1 MTLKGE
7 YKLFIEDIR
16 TSRRKIPLHTPFKTA
31 LRTATYIESI
41 TVTIYLENGLAGRG
55 EAAPTWVITGDSSE
69 SIQAALE
76 GPIKQAILQQDI
88 RHFQSLLVAIQ
99 NSCIGNTSAKAAADI
114 ALHDVYS
121 RWMGVPL
128 YQLLGDYQSLKTSM
142 TIGVDDPK
150 KMAKDADKWVEKG
163 YTSLKIKV
171 GAKPELD
178 MDRILAIRE
187 VIPSEILLR
196 LDANQGWTPK
206 QAVQL
211 IQEMERINAGIEFIE
226 QPVKA
231 NDLEGLKFVTDNV
244 KTPIMADE
252 SIFSPQDAFKII
264 QGHYADLI
272 NIKLMKSGGIYN
284 ALIIADLAMVN
295 QVPCMIGSMME
306 SSYSVG
312 AAAHFAAAHPNVI
325 YYDLDAP
332 LWLTEK
338 PEVIEYQGEKVSLS
352 TGEGIS
358 GVDK

>member
-1 MTLKGE
+1 M
-7 YKLFIEDIR
+7 FIKDLR
-16 TSRRKIPLHTPFKTA
+16 TSRRKISLHTPFKTA

-41 TVTIYLENGLAGRG
+41 TVTIYLENGLEGRG

-88 RHFQSLLVAIQ
+88 RHFQTLLTAIQ
-99 NSCIGNTSAKAAADI
+99 HSCIGNTSAKAAADI

-128 YQLLGDYQSLKTSM
+128 YQLLGDYQPLKTSM
-142 TIGVDDPK
+142 TIGVDDPE
-150 KMAKDADKWVEKG
+150 KMAKDAGKWVKAG

-187 VIPSEILLR
+187 AVPSDILLR
-196 LDANQGWTPK
+196 LDANQGWAPK

-211 IQEMERINAGIEFIE
+211 IQEMERMHVGIQFIE

-231 NDLEGLKFVTDNV
+231 NDLAGLKFVTDKV
-244 KTPIMADE
+244 KIPIMADE
-252 SIFSPQDAFKII
+252 SIFSPQDAFQII

-284 ALIIADLAMVN
+284 ALSIANLAMVN
-295 QVPCMIGSMME
+295 QIPCMIGSMME

-338 PEVIEYQGEKVSLS
+338 PEVIEYQGENISLS
-352 TGEGIS
+352 AGKGIS
-358 GVDK
+358 RISDIEKEQ

>member
-1 MTLKGE
+1 
-7 YKLFIEDIR
+7 
-16 TSRRKIPLHTPFKTA
+16 
-31 LRTATYIESI
+31 
-41 TVTIYLENGLAGRG
+41 
-55 EAAPTWVITGDSSE
+55 
-69 SIQAALE
+69 
-76 GPIKQAILQQDI
+76 
-88 RHFQSLLVAIQ
+88 
-99 NSCIGNTSAKAAADI
+99 
-114 ALHDVYS
+114 
-121 RWMGVPL
+121 
-128 YQLLGDYQSLKTSM
+128 
-142 TIGVDDPK
+142 
-150 KMAKDADKWVEKG
+150 MAKDADKWVEKG